1 MVWFAGIELRKVLP
15 ADSPELIGRDM
26 FDFKPFAWVPG

>member
-1 MVWFAGIELRKVLP
+1 MVWFGGIEIRKVLP
-15 ADSPELIGRDM
+15 AANPELIGRDM